1 MKHRFASWLFIS
13 VISLLSA
20 IFSTDHCLAA
30 EAASVKVH
38 SPSFDISV
46 IPLYVAKDK
55 GYFAEQGLEPFF
67 VLAAD
72 NIGIQAL
79 IAGEFDFT
87 ASATGAS
94 RASARNIPLKVVLIN
109 TFRPAFWI
117 YAREN
122 LNPLQLKGKKLAISS
137 FGGLSHAL
145 AGLALRKAGLD
156 PDREIVMIAA
166 GTTDMRLAALQ
177 STTVDAAVL
186 NAPGKFKARK
196 AGLREVLFLGEHIY
210 ALSGGVATTTKMIQA
225 RPETVQRFVTGALKG
240 LKYFLA
246 NREGS
251 IPIMAKYMKVD
262 AAMAKELY
270 ETTIQTFTENGM
282 AGEDF
287 MKSEVQLQASV
298 LGIKE
303 IPPFDR
309 PFDLSFVRKANQS
322 LKNWQPQ

>member
-1 MKHRFASWLFIS
+1 MKGRLTFWTS
-13 VISLLSA
+13 VFVLSLLSSFLWIA
-20 IFSTDHCLAA
+20 YSVAA
-30 EAASVKVH
+30 ETESVKVH

-46 IPLYVAKDK
+46 IPLYIAKDK
-55 GYFAEQGLEPFF
+55 GYFREQGLEPTI

-94 RASARNIPLKVVLIN
+94 RANARNFPLKVVLIH

-122 LNPLQLKGKKLAISS
+122 LSPLELKGKKLGISS

-145 AGLALRKAGLD
+145 ARLVLRKAGLD
-156 PDREIVMIAA
+156 PEREVVMVAA
-166 GTTDMRLAALQ
+166 GTTDMRFAALQ
-177 STTVDAAVL
+177 SRTVDAAVL

-196 AGLREVLFLGEHIY
+196 AGLKEVLFLGEHVY
-210 ALSGGVATTTKMIQA
+210 ALSGGVATSVKWIQT
-225 RPETVQRFVTGALKG
+225 RPEMVQRFVTAALKG
-240 LKYFLA
+240 LKYFLM
-246 NREGS
+246 NRDGS
-251 IPIMAKYMKVD
+251 VPIMAHYMKVD
-262 AAMAKELY
+262 QEMAKELY
-270 ETTIQTFTENGM
+270 ETTIQTFSQDGSP
-282 AGEDF
+282 GEDL

-298 LGIKE
+298 LDLKE
-303 IPPFDR
+303 VPPFDR

-322 LKNWQPQ
+322 LKNWKP